1 MKKTFI
7 YISFFSFILFSFQI
21 NSVISQVIDVKG
33 KIKDKS
39 IQRADEKTDQT
50 IDKGLDKVE
59 EGVGNLFKKKEKKS
73 KDNNS
78 DNNENN
84 QTSDNTENNTND
96 NSNNNSQIVP
106 QNNTIVKDDKPKQE
120 SIKLYSKFDFI
131 PGTKILFFDDF
142 SQDNLNEYPLNWITN
157 GRGEVLTFDKY
168 PGVKWFRMNT
178 EGTNATLKFFP
189 FEENTTIEFDM
200 IAHVGDNLENSLS
213 DIVVQFYQE
222 TEENKETVGEYVPG
236 TGGFK
241 MLINSTTFDF
251 GSWENQSYKQTT
263 LSATSNEVMD
273 NKNEKIHI
281 SIWVQK
287 RRVRF
292 YVNQYKVMDAPMLVP
307 TGIVPNRI
315 AFWSSSY
322 NDQFSF
328 LLTNLKIA
336 VGSPDTRNKIIT
348 DGKYVTNAIKFD
360 VGSDKLKP
368 ESYAVIKE
376 IATVIKENA
385 TLKLKI
391 VGFTDSD
398 GDDATNLSLSKK
410 RSISVKNALVTEF
423 GIDASKLETDGKG
436 ELEPIAPNNTP
447 EGKATNRRVE
457 FIKL

>member
-1 MKKTFI
+1 MKKTLLFGNLI
-7 YISFFSFILFSFQI
+7 IISITLICTQLGFSQI
-21 NSVISQVIDVKG
+21 DIKG
-33 KIKDKS
+33 KIKEKS
-39 IQRADEKTDQT
+39 IQKADEKTDNT

-59 EGVGNLFKKKEKKS
+59 EGVDNIFIKKEKKP
-73 KDNNS
+73 KENNT
-78 DNNENN
+78 DNN
-84 QTSDNTENNTND
+84 QTSDNSENNTND
-96 NSNNNSQIVP
+96 NSQIVP

-131 PGTKILFFDDF
+131 PGNKILFYDDF
-142 SQDNLNEYPLNWITN
+142 SQDNVNEFPLNWLTN

-168 PGVKWFRMNT
+168 PGTKWFRMNI

-200 IAHVGDNLENSLS
+200 IAHVGENLENTLS
-213 DIVVQFYQE
+213 DMVIQLYQE
-222 TEENKETVGEYVPG
+222 KEENVENVGEYVPG
-236 TGGFK
+236 LGGFRIS
-241 MLINSTTFDF
+241 INNSNFDF
-251 GSWENQSYKQTT
+251 TSWVDQGYSQTN
-263 LSATSNEVMD
+263 LSSTSNEFVD
-273 NKNEKIHI
+273 NKNEKVHI

-287 RRVRF
+287 RRVRL

-307 TGIVPNRI
+307 SGIIPNRMT
-315 AFWSSSY
+315 FWAGSY
-322 NDQFSF
+322 NDQFSM

-376 IATVIKENA
+376 IATVLKENPNI
-385 TLKLKI
+385 KLKI

-436 ELEPIAPNNTP
+436 ELDPIAPNTTT

-457 FIKL
+457 FIKI